1 MSGRCGQR
9 PAHAAVIQRN
19 TSWFTVESVGES
31 NVGRWRGSGTRF
43 VPRSSC
49 YPHLEPICGYLTLGH
64 PNHTKYRS
72 VKTAVATRVALVV
85 PPPLVPARA
94 GRPPC
99 APMSPVP
106 CVSRRRIIMH
116 RTSCLCQPAPW
127 PPRCRHPPSPPRPQ
141 LPAPLHPELT
151 LCPLHPI
158 SIDRRRPCHM
168 VGRGASPGE
177 VGVIVLRVEV
187 SWKVLPAQRSLLA
200 DAKCGSDVGTSDVGR
215 RPTFYPHL
223 IPTPDLP
230 TLSSDE
236 IVRCLASV
244 ACACRSVA
252 QPESRV
258 NRESV
263 DTSGTQDPGLRF
275 FCTQTSAS
283 HMSDSGGAPVV
294 SATQAAEGAC
304 LLAALPP
311 NHA

>member
-1 MSGRCGQR
+1 VPPWPQGRFCSRWRVMSGRCGQR
-9 PAHAAVIQRN
+9 PAHAAVIQRS
-19 TSWFTVESVGES
+19 TSWFTVESVGKS

-85 PPPLVPARA
+85 PPPLVSARA

-187 SWKVLPAQRSLLA
+187 SWKVLPAQRSLLCRC
-200 DAKCGSDVGTSDVGR
+200 DRCEELKSS
-215 RPTFYPHL
+215 RPLFGH
-223 IPTPDLP
+223 LP
-230 TLSSDE
+230 TLN
-236 IVRCLASV
+236 VGQMWAHLMWV
-244 ACACRSVA
+244 
-252 QPESRV
+252 
-258 NRESV
+258 
-263 DTSGTQDPGLRF
+263 GDPHS
-275 FCTQTSAS
+275 T
-283 HMSDSGGAPVV
+283 HI
-294 SATQAAEGAC
+294 
-304 LLAALPP
+304 
-311 NHA
+311 